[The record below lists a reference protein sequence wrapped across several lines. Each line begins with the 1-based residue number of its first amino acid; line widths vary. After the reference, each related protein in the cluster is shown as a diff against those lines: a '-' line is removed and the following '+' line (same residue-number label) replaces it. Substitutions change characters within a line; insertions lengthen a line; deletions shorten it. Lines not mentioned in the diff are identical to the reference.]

1 MPTNPVLSVVIPV
14 YNEEKN
20 VSELYRE
27 LVSVLRKIGSDFE
40 IIFVNDGSTD
50 GTSLELKKL
59 PGIKIISFTR
69 NFGQTS
75 AFDAGFKEAK
85 GDVVVSMDG
94 DLQNDPRDLPELL
107 KKLEEG
113 YDVVCG
119 WRQPRNDSGT
129 KIFVSLG
136 ARILRKILLGDE
148 LHDAGC
154 SLRVYKKSCL
164 EGLDL
169 YSEMHRFIPSI
180 LAARG
185 FRVTEI
191 KTNHRPRLS
200 GQTKYNWSRA
210 IKGFTDMV
218 VLWFWQRYRARPV
231 HLFGAGGLLL
241 FLLGLGIG
249 IYFFAARIF
258 FDVSLAGRIWPL
270 ASVFFMFSG
279 IQLFVAGLLADI
291 AIRNYYSV
299 SKEKSYFIREI
310 IENK

>member
-1 MPTNPVLSVVIPV
+1 MISVVIPV

-20 VSELYRE
+20 VSKLHMEL
-27 LVSVLRKIGSDFE
+27 LSILRGIGDIFE
-40 IIFVNDGSTD
+40 IIFVNDGSID
-50 GTSLELKKL
+50 GTLGELKKL
-59 PGIKIISFTR
+59 PGIKIISFTT

-85 GDVVVSMDG
+85 GDIVISMDG
-94 DLQNDPRDLPELL
+94 DLQNDPKDIPELL
-107 KKLEEG
+107 KKLKEG

-119 WRQPRNDSGT
+119 WRHPRNDTGG
-129 KIFVSLG
+129 KIFVSWG
-136 ARILRKILLGDE
+136 ARILRKILLGDT

-154 SLRVYKKSCL
+154 SLRVYKKYCL

-180 LAARG
+180 LSSRG
-185 FRVTEI
+185 FRVAEI
-191 KTNHRPRLS
+191 KTNHRSRNA
-200 GQTKYNWSRA
+200 GHTKYTWSRA

-241 FLLGLGIG
+241 FLFGFGIG
-249 IYFFAARIF
+249 IYFFSARIF

-270 ASVFFMFSG
+270 VSVFLMLSG
-279 IQLFVAGLLADI
+279 IQLFVTGLMADI
-291 AIRNYYSV
+291 AIRNYFSV
-299 SKEKSYFIREI
+299 SKDMSYFIREV

>member
-1 MPTNPVLSVVIPV
+1 MVSVIIPV
-14 YNEEKN
+14 YNEENN
-20 VSELYRE
+20 VSELHRE
-27 LVSVLRKIGSDFE
+27 LVSVLRKIGQEFE
-40 IIFVNDGSTD
+40 IIFVNDGSID
-50 GTSLELKKL
+50 GTLRELKKL
-59 PGIKIISFTR
+59 PGIRIISFAT

-85 GDVVVSMDG
+85 GDIVVSMDG
-94 DLQNDPRDLPELL
+94 DLQNDPRDLPEFL

-119 WRQPRNDSGT
+119 WRHPRNDTAG
-129 KIFVSLG
+129 KVFVSWG
-136 ARILRKILLGDE
+136 ARILRRILLGDN

-180 LAARG
+180 LSARG

-191 KTNHRPRLS
+191 KTNHRPRGA

-231 HLFGAGGLLL
+231 HLFGAGGLFL
-241 FLLGLGIG
+241 FLLGFGIG
-249 IYFFAARIF
+249 VYFFAARVF
-258 FDVSLAGRIWPL
+258 FDIPLAGRIGPL

-299 SKEKSYFIREI
+299 SKEKSYFVREM

>member
-1 MPTNPVLSVVIPV
+1 MLSVVIPV

-20 VSELYRE
+20 VSELHRE
-27 LVSVLRKIGSDFE
+27 LVLVLRKIGTPYE

-50 GTSLELKKL
+50 GTLRELKKL
-59 PGIKIISFTR
+59 TGTKIISFTR

-85 GDVVVSMDG
+85 GDIVVSMDG
-94 DLQNDPRDLPELL
+94 DLQNDPRDLLELL

-119 WRQPRNDSGT
+119 WRHPRNDTAG
-129 KIFVSLG
+129 KIFISGG
-136 ARILRKILLGDE
+136 ARILRKILLGDN

-180 LAARG
+180 LSARG

-191 KTNHRPRLS
+191 KTNHRPRSS
-200 GQTKYNWSRA
+200 GHTKYTWSRSL
-210 IKGFTDMV
+210 KGFTDMV

-241 FLLGLGIG
+241 FFIGMGIAF
-249 IYFFAARIF
+249 YFFIARLF

-270 ASVFFMFSG
+270 VSIFLMLSG

-299 SKEKSYFIREI
+299 SKEKSYFVREI

>member
-1 MPTNPVLSVVIPV
+1 MVSVIIPV
-14 YNEEKN
+14 YNEEDNIGK
-20 VSELYRE
+20 LHQE
-27 LVSVLRKIGSDFE
+27 LVSVLRKIGHDFE
-40 IIFVNDGSTD
+40 VIFVNDGSTD
-50 GTSLELKKL
+50 STLKELKKL
-59 PGIKIISFTR
+59 PGAKIISFTR

-85 GDVVVSMDG
+85 GDIVVSMDG
-94 DLQNDPRDLPELL
+94 DLQNDPKDIPELL
-107 KKLEEG
+107 KKLDEG

-119 WRQPRNDSGT
+119 WRHPRNDTAG
-129 KIFVSLG
+129 KIFVSWG
-136 ARILRKILLGDE
+136 ARILRRILLGDT

-154 SLRVYKKSCL
+154 SLRVYKKYCL

-185 FRVTEI
+185 FSVTEI
-191 KTNHRPRLS
+191 KTNHRPRSS

-231 HLFGAGGLLL
+231 HLFGAGGLFL
-241 FLLGLGIG
+241 FLLGFGIG
-249 IYFFAARIF
+249 IYFFVARIF
-258 FDVSLAGRIWPL
+258 FGVSLAGRIWPL
-270 ASVFFMFSG
+270 ASVFLMLYG

-310 IENK
+310 IEN